1 MFSSTVHLPSFIY
14 LYHGAGTESLNLEE
28 IAGYLESWFKQV
40 KIELRQDFFSFYF
53 SHLPSEKKETTVNEI
68 ARKLAAIKVRQVNR
82 NKSFAQPL
90 EGEVEYER
98 KKLLYGKVKSFGIL
112 YDGFELLAL
121 LSPLVPPEELSL
133 DHCHIIFTN
142 QLFGTW
148 SEDDH
153 RYHARVSVYGFPSL
167 ISTTGVVE
175 APAKPRDFYLKQQL
189 GVNLFTLK
197 EEFKGRFIDYNDL
210 RLTEVMKG
218 YVMQA
223 LFFHLTGDPFCKNK
237 NCRLYNAHWQE
248 DLIQAQLTSKNDFC
262 LQHEKILTHLAAR

>member
-1 MFSSTVHLPSFIY
+1 MFSSGVHLPSFVY

-40 KIELRQDFFSFYF
+40 KIELREDFFSYYF
-53 SHLPSEKKETTVNEI
+53 SHLPPEKKETTVDGI
-68 ARKLAAIKVRQVNR
+68 ARKTAAIKVRQVNR
-82 NKSFAQPL
+82 NKSFAEPL
-90 EGEVEYER
+90 DLEVEYER

-112 YDGFELLAL
+112 YDGLELLSL
-121 LSPLVPPEELSL
+121 LSRLIPEAERSL
-133 DHCHIIFTN
+133 DHCHMIFTN

-153 RYHARVSVYGFPSL
+153 RYHARVSGYGFPSL

-189 GVNLFTLK
+189 GVSLLALK
-197 EEFKGRFIDYNDL
+197 EEFKGKFIDYNDL

-223 LFFHLTGDPFCKNK
+223 LFFHITGNPFCKNK

-262 LQHEKILTHLAAR
+262 AQHEKILTNLASR

>member
-1 MFSSTVHLPSFIY
+1 MLSSMIHLPSFIY
-14 LYHGAGTESLNLEE
+14 LYHGAKTDHLNVEE
-28 IAGYLESWFKQV
+28 IAGYLERWFKQV
-40 KIELRQDFFSFYF
+40 KIELREDFFSHYF
-53 SHLPSEKKETTVNEI
+53 SHLPAEEKETGVDEI
-68 ARKLAAIKVRQVNR
+68 ARKLARIKVRQVNR
-82 NKSFAQPL
+82 NKSFAEPL
-90 EGEVEYER
+90 DPEVEYER
-98 KKLLYGKVKSFGIL
+98 RKLLYGKVKSFGIL
-112 YDGFELLAL
+112 YDGLELLSL
-121 LSPLVPPEELSL
+121 LSRLIPAEELSL

-167 ISTTGVVE
+167 ISTTGIVE

-189 GVNLFTLK
+189 GVSLLTLK
-197 EEFKGRFIDYNDL
+197 EEFKGRFIDYNDP

-223 LFFHLTGDPFCKNK
+223 LFFHLTGNPFCKNK

-248 DLIQAQLTSKNDFC
+248 DLIQAQLTSKTDFC
-262 LQHEKILTHLAAR
+262 VQHQRLLTRLAGK

>member
-1 MFSSTVHLPSFIY
+1 
-14 LYHGAGTESLNLEE
+14 
-28 IAGYLESWFKQV
+28 
-40 KIELRQDFFSFYF
+40 
-53 SHLPSEKKETTVNEI
+53 
-68 ARKLAAIKVRQVNR
+68 
-82 NKSFAQPL
+82 
-90 EGEVEYER
+90 
-98 KKLLYGKVKSFGIL
+98 FGIL

-121 LSPLVPPEELSL
+121 LSRLIPEAELSL

-142 QLFGTW
+142 QLLGTW

-189 GVNLFTLK
+189 GISLPTLK
-197 EEFKGRFIDYNDL
+197 EEFKGKFINYNDL

-223 LFFHLTGDPFCKNK
+223 LFFHLTGSPFCKNK

-262 LQHEKILTHLAAR
+262 GEHEKILTHPASR

>member
-1 MFSSTVHLPSFIY
+1 MSSSRIYPPSFIY
-14 LYHGAGTESLNLEE
+14 LYNGARTENLNLEE
-28 IAGYLESWFKQV
+28 IEGYLESWLKQV
-40 KIELRQDFFSFYF
+40 KIELREDFFFCYF
-53 SHLPSEKKETTVNEI
+53 SHLPPEKKETTVDEI
-68 ARKLAAIKVRQVNR
+68 ARKLASLKVRQVNR
-82 NKSFAQPL
+82 NKSFAEPL
-90 EGEVEYER
+90 GVEVEYER
-98 KKLLYGKVKSFGIL
+98 RKLLYGKVKSFGIL

-121 LSPLVPPEELSL
+121 LSPLVPEEELGL
-133 DHCHIIFTN
+133 NHCHIIFTN

-167 ISTTGVVE
+167 ISTTGIVE

-189 GVNLFTLK
+189 GAGLLTLK
-197 EEFKGRFIDYNDL
+197 EEFKGRFIDYDDPH
-210 RLTEVMKG
+210 LTEVMKG

-223 LFFHLTGDPFCKNK
+223 LFFHITGNPFCKNK

-262 LQHEKILTHLAAR
+262 LPHEKILTNLAGK

>member
-1 MFSSTVHLPSFIY
+1 MLSSRIHFPSFIC
-14 LYHGAGTESLNLEE
+14 LYNGARTESLNLEE
-28 IAGYLESWFKQV
+28 IARYLKSWFKQV
-40 KIELRQDFFSFYF
+40 KIELREDFFSHYF
-53 SHLPSEKKETTVNEI
+53 SRLPPEKKDTTVDEI

-82 NKSFAQPL
+82 NKSFAEPL
-90 EGEVEYER
+90 DLEVEYER
-98 KKLLYGKVKSFGIL
+98 RKLLYRKVKSFGIL
-112 YDGFELLAL
+112 YGGFELLAL
-121 LSPLVPPEELSL
+121 LSQFVPKEERSF
-133 DHCHIIFTN
+133 DHCHLIFTN

-189 GVNLFTLK
+189 GVSLLTLK
-197 EEFKGRFIDYNDL
+197 KEFKGRFIDYDDS

-223 LFFHLTGDPFCKNK
+223 LFFHLTGNPFCKNK

-262 LQHEKILTHLAAR
+262 GQHQRILTRLAGR

>member
-28 IAGYLESWFKQV
+28 IAGYLESWLKQV
-40 KIELRQDFFSFYF
+40 KIELREDFFSYYF
-53 SHLPSEKKETTVNEI
+53 SRVPREKKETTADEL
-68 ARKLAAIKVRQVNR
+68 ARKTAAIKVRQVNR

-98 KKLLYGKVKSFGIL
+98 KKLLYSKVKSFGIL
-112 YDGFELLAL
+112 YDGFELLVL
-121 LSPLVPPEELSL
+121 LSLLVPEEELSL

-189 GVNLFTLK
+189 GASLLTLK
-197 EEFKGRFIDYNDL
+197 EEFKGKFIDYNDL
-210 RLTEVMKG
+210 RLTEAMKG

-223 LFFHLTGDPFCKNK
+223 LFFHLTGNPFCENK

-262 LQHEKILTHLAAR
+262 LQHEKILTHLASR

>member
-1 MFSSTVHLPSFIY
+1 MFSSGIHLPSFIY

-28 IAGYLESWFKQV
+28 IGGYLERWFKQV
-40 KIELRQDFFSFYF
+40 EIELREDFFSYYF
-53 SHLPSEKKETTVNEI
+53 SHLPPEKKETRIDEI
-68 ARKLAAIKVRQVNR
+68 ARKLARMKVRQINR
-82 NKSFAQPL
+82 NKTFAEPL
-90 EGEVEYER
+90 DLEVEYER
-98 KKLLYGKVKSFGIL
+98 RKLLYSKVKSFGIL

-121 LSPLVPPEELSL
+121 LSRLIPEAELSL

-148 SEDDH
+148 SEDNH
-153 RYHARVSVYGFPSL
+153 RYHARVSIYGFPSL

-189 GVNLFTLK
+189 GVSLLALK
-197 EEFKGRFIDYNDL
+197 EEFKGKFIDYNDP

-223 LFFHLTGDPFCKNK
+223 SFFHITGNPFCKDK
-237 NCRLYNAHWQE
+237 NCCLYNAHWQE
-248 DLIQAQLTSKNDFC
+248 ELIQAQLTSKNAFC
-262 LQHEKILTHLAAR
+262 AQHQRLLTRLVGR

>member
-1 MFSSTVHLPSFIY
+1 MFSSGIHLPSFIY

-28 IAGYLESWFKQV
+28 IGGYLEGWFKQV
-40 KIELRQDFFSFYF
+40 KIELREDFFSHYF
-53 SHLPSEKKETTVNEI
+53 SHLPPEKKEPTADEL
-68 ARKLAAIKVRQVNR
+68 ARKTAAIKIRQVNKY
-82 NKSFAQPL
+82 NFTEPL
-90 EGEVEYER
+90 SVEVEYER
-98 KKLLYGKVKSFGIL
+98 RKLLYGKVKSFGIL

-121 LSPLVPPEELSL
+121 LSPLVAEEELSL

-189 GVNLFTLK
+189 GVSLLTLK
-197 EEFKGRFIDYNDL
+197 EEFKGKFIDYNDP

-223 LFFHLTGDPFCKNK
+223 LFFHLTGNPFCKKK

-248 DLIQAQLTSKNDFC
+248 NLIQAQLTSKKDFC
-262 LQHEKILTHLAAR
+262 AQHEKILTCLASR

>member
-1 MFSSTVHLPSFIY
+1 MFSSTVQLPCFIY
-14 LYHGAGTESLNLEE
+14 LYHGAGTESLNLDELG
-28 IAGYLESWFKQV
+28 GYLEGWFKQV
-40 KIELRQDFFSFYF
+40 KIELREDFFSYYF
-53 SHLPSEKKETTVNEI
+53 SHLPSEKRETTADEI

-82 NKSFAQPL
+82 NKSFVEPL
-90 EGEVEYER
+90 GAEIEYER
-98 KKLLYGKVKSFGIL
+98 RKLLYSKVKSFGIL

-121 LSPLVPPEELSL
+121 LSPLVAEEELSL

-153 RYHARVSVYGFPSL
+153 HYHARVSVYGFPSL

-189 GVNLFTLK
+189 GASLLTLK

-218 YVMQA
+218 YAMQA
-223 LFFHLTGDPFCKNK
+223 LFFHLTGNPFCKDK
-237 NCRLYNAHWQE
+237 NCRLFNAHWQE

-262 LQHEKILTHLAAR
+262 GEHQKILTRLAGK

>member
-1 MFSSTVHLPSFIY
+1 MVF
-14 LYHGAGTESLNLEE
+14 
-28 IAGYLESWFKQV
+28 
-40 KIELRQDFFSFYF
+40 D
-53 SHLPSEKKETTVNEI
+53 EI

-82 NKSFAQPL
+82 NKSFVEPL
-90 EGEVEYER
+90 GAEIEYER
-98 KKLLYGKVKSFGIL
+98 RKLLYSKVKSFGIL

-121 LSPLVPPEELSL
+121 LSRLIPEAELSL

-189 GVNLFTLK
+189 GVSLLTLK
-197 EEFKGRFIDYNDL
+197 EEFKGKFIAYNDL

-223 LFFHLTGDPFCKNK
+223 LFFHITGSPFCKNK
-237 NCRLYNAHWQE
+237 NCRLFNAHWQE

-262 LQHEKILTHLAAR
+262 LQHEKILTHLASR

>member
-1 MFSSTVHLPSFIY
+1 MVFD
-14 LYHGAGTESLNLEE
+14 
-28 IAGYLESWFKQV
+28 
-40 KIELRQDFFSFYF
+40 EL
-53 SHLPSEKKETTVNEI
+53 
-68 ARKLAAIKVRQVNR
+68 ARRLAALKVRQVN
-82 NKSFAQPL
+82 KYKPFTEPL
-90 EGEVEYER
+90 GVEIECER
-98 KKLLYGKVKSFGIL
+98 KKLLYSKVKSFGIL

-121 LSPLVPPEELSL
+121 LSRLIPEAELSL

-189 GVNLFTLK
+189 GASLLALK
-197 EEFKGRFIDYNDL
+197 EEFKGRFIDYNDPQ
-210 RLTEVMKG
+210 LTEVMKG

-223 LFFHLTGDPFCKNK
+223 LFFHVTGNPFCKNK

-248 DLIQAQLTSKNDFC
+248 DLIQTQLTSKNDFC
-262 LQHEKILTHLAAR
+262 RQHEKILTRLVSR